1 MIYTLAHL
9 LELAAVR
16 WPGNEAFRSLN
27 DSLSYAELNHKAD
40 QLSCFLMEGGLGKGD
55 RVGIVM
61 NRCLDTAV
69 AVYGILKA
77 GGAYVAINP
86 FLPVNRI
93 SMILEDCGIEHIM
106 TTPALAK
113 KVKTISAAVPFLK
126 SVVGI
131 STDLDVKTVTWD
143 TIFARSL
150 DNYNPPLVLEQD
162 LAFILYTSGSTG
174 MPKGIMHTH
183 YSGLSLARLEVQLH
197 SLTSSDRIGLLAP
210 LHFDQANFG
219 LFSPSLVGATT
230 VIFPDSYVKLPASL
244 ATLVA
249 KEKISVWFSVPY
261 ILIQILQQ
269 GNIDEHDFSSLRWVR
284 FGGEVFP
291 VKTLRELMSKWPQ
304 ARFINS
310 YGPSELARCTYHI
323 LEKPPMDDEAVPL
336 GRVWG
341 NTEYRILDKQDQE
354 VKKGEP
360 GQLVV
365 RTATLM
371 AGYWNNPELTEKSYF
386 RRKIAAGYDHVY
398 YRTGDLVYENQKGEL
413 MFLGRIDRQTKLR
426 GNRIELDEIEATLLK
441 NKQVKEAAVILVQK
455 NGRPKE
461 LEAAVRLEEGS
472 GVDPEALLL
481 FCKGILPPYAVPQ
494 KLTIMK
500 DFPRTGTGKIDRNVI
515 IKLLETDA

>member
-9 LELAAVR
+9 IELAAVR

-40 QLSCFLMEGGLGKGD
+40 QLSCFLMEAGLGKGD

-93 SMILEDCGIEHIM
+93 SMILEDCGIEHIV

-143 TIFARSL
+143 TIFSKSL
-150 DNYNPPLVLEQD
+150 DRYSPPVVLEQD

-183 YSGLSLARLEVQLH
+183 YSGLCLARLEAELH
-197 SLTSSDRIGLLAP
+197 SMKMNDRIGILAP

-219 LFSPSLVGATT
+219 YFSPPLVGATSI
-230 VIFPDSYVKLPASL
+230 IFPDSYVKLPPSL
-244 ATLVA
+244 AALVA
-249 KEKISVWFSVPY
+249 KEKITIWFSVPF
-261 ILIQILQQ
+261 ILVQLLLH
-269 GNIDEHDFSSLRWVR
+269 GNMEEHDFNSLRWVR

-291 VKTLRELMSKWPQ
+291 VKTLRELMLKWPH

-310 YGPSELARCTYHI
+310 YGPSELARCTFHI
-323 LEKPPMDDEAVPL
+323 LTEPPQEDEQVPL

-341 NTEYRILDKQDQE
+341 NTEYLILDKQDQV
-354 VKKGEP
+354 VKKGKP

-371 AGYWNNPELTEKSYF
+371 VGYWNNPELTEKSYF
-386 RRKIAAGYDHVY
+386 RKKIAAGYDHVF
-398 YRTGDLVYENQKGEL
+398 YRTGDMVYENQKGEL

-426 GNRIELDEIEATLLK
+426 GYRIELDEIESTLLK
-441 NKQVKEAAVILVQK
+441 NIHVKEAAVIVVQK
-455 NGRPKE
+455 NGHSKE
-461 LEAAVRLEEGS
+461 LEAAVRLAEGS
-472 GVDPEALLL
+472 DVGHEALLL
-481 FCKGILPPYAVPQ
+481 FCRTQLPPYAVPQ

-515 IKLLETDA
+515 IKLLEADE